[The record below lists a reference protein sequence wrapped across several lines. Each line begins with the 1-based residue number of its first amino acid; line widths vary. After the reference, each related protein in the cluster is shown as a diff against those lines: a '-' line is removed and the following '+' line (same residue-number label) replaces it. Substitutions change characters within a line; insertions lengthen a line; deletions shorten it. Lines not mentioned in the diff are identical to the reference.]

1 MKTASKLSMMLLL
14 PRFPG
19 LKLEDIFIDAECVSL
34 SIANTRPAA
43 KCPVCECKSGRL
55 HSHYERIVSDLPW
68 GGRSVKLSLKVRRFR
83 CPEPSC
89 PRRVFAERLPALVE
103 PYARKTTRLWE
114 ILLLVGFALGGEAGA
129 RLAVRLGMRTSPSTL
144 LRGLHS
150 AALPSFEAP
159 EAIGV
164 DDFALLKG
172 RKYGTIVADF
182 ERHRP
187 IELLEGRSAEI
198 LAEWLKQHPKLR
210 VIGRDRSTEYERGI
224 EEGAPQAVEV
234 LDRWHLLKNLR
245 QSTEHVLEGNHVALC
260 RITLPVKSGE
270 EDAFAG
276 HLMAHTP
283 VPRSSKERA
292 ASAASREKLL
302 ARYRKVK
309 KLHSQGMS
317 MLAICRATG
326 MSRGAVRRYV
336 HADALPQRRRHP
348 SQASM
353 LIPFMPY
360 LAKRWEE
367 GCHVAM
373 QLWREIKE
381 QGYPGAPGRV
391 LQWARQ
397 RRREPA
403 PTTPGRYVDSMRKKT
418 SKNSKRS
425 SGKPSRPLSSR
436 RLAWIMVGDR
446 EALSPGERDA
456 LQRAI
461 EACADVAT
469 IYPLAQKFSE
479 MVRRRGA
486 GEFEG
491 WLKASLSCGVKGFE
505 TFAIGLRREQPAV
518 EAALSLP
525 YSNGQTEGQINRLKT
540 IKRQMYGRASF
551 ELLRRR
557 FLGVA

>member
-1 MKTASKLSMMLLL
+1 MKTASKLPMTLL

-19 LKLEDIFIDAECVSL
+19 LRLENISIDAQMSVSL
-34 SIANTRPAA
+34 RVASTRSSAA
-43 KCPVCECKSGRL
+43 CPLCKYKSRRL
-55 HSHYERIVSDLPW
+55 HSHYERTVSDLPW
-68 GGRSVKLSLKVRRFR
+68 GGRCVRLFLRVRRFR
-83 CPEPSC
+83 CAKPQCS
-89 PRRVFAERLPALVE
+89 RRIFAERLPAVVE
-103 PYARKTTRLWE
+103 PYARKTVRLQE
-114 ILLLVGFALGGEAGA
+114 VLLLVGFALGDEAGA
-129 RLAVRLGMRTSPSTL
+129 RLAERLGMRASPSTL
-144 LRGLHS
+144 LRRLRS
-150 AALPSFEAP
+150 AALPAFEAP

-172 RKYGTIVADF
+172 RKYGTIVVDF

-187 IELLEGRSAEI
+187 IELLEGRSAKI

-210 VIGRDRSTEYERGI
+210 VIGRDRSTECERGI

-245 QSTEHVLEGNHVALC
+245 QSAEHVLESISAALSG
-260 RITLPVKSGE
+260 ITLPMKSSSGE
-270 EDAFAG
+270 KDALLAE
-276 HLMAHTP
+276 HAP

-292 ASAASREKLL
+292 ASAASREKPL
-302 ARYRKVK
+302 ARYKKVK
-309 KLHSQGMS
+309 KLRSQGMS

-336 HADALPQRRRHP
+336 HADSFPERRRHP
-348 SQASM
+348 PQESM
-353 LIPFMPY
+353 LDPFTSY
-360 LAKRWEE
+360 LAERWGD

-381 QGYPGAPGRV
+381 QGYPGSPGRV

-418 SKNSKRS
+418 SKNSKRL
-425 SGKPSRPLSSR
+425 SGKPSRPLTSR
-436 RLAWIMVGDR
+436 RLAWMMVGDPEELSSEER
-446 EALSPGERDA
+446 RALKQAMETCP
-456 LQRAI
+456 
-461 EACADVAT
+461 DVAAS
-469 IYPLAQKFSE
+469 YPLVQRFAS
-479 MVRRRGA
+479 MVHSRK
-486 GEFEG
+486 GEGFEG
-491 WLKASLSCGVKGFE
+491 WLEESLSCGVKGFE
-505 TFAIGLRREQPAV
+505 TFAIGFRRERSAV

-525 YSNGQTEGQINRLKT
+525 YSNGQTEGQINRLKL